1 MSAEIMKLKSKTLLW
16 SSIIAIAVVGIVA
29 LFDILLPSKQ
39 AEISEHG
46 WGFYILLLI
55 IFGALII
62 PAGKTDLQNKET
74 PKGVNFWLRKMLVN
88 ILSVM
93 TTLSLCNFL
102 IPNHTSEFKH
112 FVIWLCVCIICGI
125 LFGTFDYFA
134 HNTGG
139 DEAEFEA
146 KRSARQHTGR
156 AVTKKQES

>member
-1 MSAEIMKLKSKTLLW
+1 MTTHHLRYLIPAAV
-16 SSIIAIAVVGIVA
+16 IIAGVIFILCGMDLYRA
-29 LFDILLPSKQ
+29 L
-39 AEISEHG
+39 
-46 WGFYILLLI
+46 YLI
-55 IFGALII
+55 IFGVLVI

-102 IPNHTSEFKH
+102 IPNHTSELKH

-146 KRSARQHTGR
+146 K
-156 AVTKKQES
+156 KKHHQEIGEIYDKVVEEMNSEKK

>member
-1 MSAEIMKLKSKTLLW
+1 MTTHNLRYLIPAAV
-16 SSIIAIAVVGIVA
+16 IIAGVIFILCGMA
-29 LFDILLPSKQ
+29 LYRAL
-39 AEISEHG
+39 
-46 WGFYILLLI
+46 YLI

-74 PKGVNFWLRKMLVN
+74 PEGVKFWVRKMLVN

-112 FVIWLCVCIICGI
+112 FVIWLCVCIISGF

-146 KRSARQHTGR
+146 KRSAHQHPGR
-156 AVTKKQES
+156 AGTKKQES